1 MAADPPHPACG
12 PCARGPGPQDP
23 PGRCCWTP
31 ARARPGASRPGGRG
45 PQPLWIRSNSA
56 GAPPPRIA
64 SRRRRSSQG
73 PRGSA
78 RGRREIR
85 RRDRP
90 RPTAGPRPSWPEKEA
105 LAVRPL
111 PGRGEGE
118 AGRDRRTRPALNPA
132 ARVAVSSVSVR
143 PSVRLSVPSARPR
156 QVQGG
161 ARGPGRGCSRIQGAR
176 CVPAPEASRARAG
189 VLFSSAQGLLHPPGA
204 AQTCHPSARQD
215 QSGPI
220 MGWGSGGSCTPRPP
234 IRQQPASEPRVVTV
248 IFLGLLLDLLAFTLL
263 LPLLPGLLESH
274 SRAHDPLYGS
284 WQRGVDWFAAAIGM
298 PAEKRYNSVLF
309 GGLIGSVFS
318 FLQFVSAPLAGAV
331 SDCLG
336 RRPVMLLSLAG
347 LAASYAVWAASK
359 SFAAFLAS
367 RVIGGISKGN
377 VSLST
382 AIVADLGS
390 PPAHNRGMAVIGVAF
405 SLGFTLGPM
414 LGASLP
420 LEMAPWLA
428 LLFAVSDLLFI
439 FCFLP
444 ETLPPEKRASSITLG
459 FQAAADLLN
468 PLALLHFSAVA
479 HGQDPPTADRL
490 GSLRRLGLVY
500 FLYLFLF
507 SGLEY
512 TLSFLAHQR
521 FQFSSLQQGKMFF
534 FIGLTMATI
543 QGAYARR
550 ISPGREIAAVKR
562 AILLLVP
569 AFLLIG
575 WGHTLPVL
583 GLGLLLYSF
592 GSPRQKGT
600 VMGTLRSLGALARAA
615 GPMVAASVY
624 WLAGARVCYTVCSGL
639 FLLPFLLLRNLRPPA
654 QTVKAE

>member
-1 MAADPPHPACG
+1 MCPRAMCPRAVCPRAVPPHA
-12 PCARGPGPQDP
+12 Q
-23 PGRCCWTP
+23 PGRI
-31 ARARPGASRPGGRG
+31 GA
-45 PQPLWIRSNSA
+45 I
-56 GAPPPRIA
+56 
-64 SRRRRSSQG
+64 
-73 PRGSA
+73 
-78 RGRREIR
+78 
-85 RRDRP
+85 
-90 RPTAGPRPSWPEKEA
+90 
-105 LAVRPL
+105 
-111 PGRGEGE
+111 
-118 AGRDRRTRPALNPA
+118 
-132 ARVAVSSVSVR
+132 
-143 PSVRLSVPSARPR
+143 
-156 QVQGG
+156 
-161 ARGPGRGCSRIQGAR
+161 
-176 CVPAPEASRARAG
+176 
-189 VLFSSAQGLLHPPGA
+189 
-204 AQTCHPSARQD
+204 
-215 QSGPI
+215 PI
-220 MGWGSGGSCTPRPP
+220 MGWGAGGSCTPRPP
-234 IRQQPASEPRVVTV
+234 IRQQPESETRVVTV
-248 IFLGLLLDLLAFTLL
+248 VFLGLLLDLLAFTLL

-274 SRAHDPLYGS
+274 GRSHDPLYGS

-318 FLQFVSAPLAGAV
+318 VLQFLSAPLSGAV

-347 LAASYAVWAASK
+347 LATSYAVWAASK

-390 PPAHNRGMAVIGVAF
+390 PAARSRGMAVIGVAF

-420 LEMAPWLA
+420 LESAPWLA
-428 LLFAVSDLLFI
+428 LLFAISDLLFI

-444 ETLPPEKRASSITLG
+444 ETLPLEKRAPSVTLG
-459 FQAAADLLN
+459 FRAAADLLS
-468 PLALLHFSAVA
+468 PLALLRFSAVA
-479 HGQDPPTADRL
+479 HGADPPTGVRL

-512 TLSFLAHQR
+512 TLSFLVHQR

-543 QGAYARR
+543 QSTYARR
-550 ISPGREIAAVKR
+550 ISPGREVAAVKR
-562 AILLLVP
+562 AILLLLP

-592 GSPRQKGT
+592 AAAVVVPCLSSVVAGYGSPRQKGT
-600 VMGTLRSLGALARAA
+600 VMGTLRSLGALARAL

-624 WLAGARVCYTVCSGL
+624 WLAGARVCFTVCAGL
-639 FLLPFLLLRNLRPPA
+639 FLLPFFLLRDPRPPA
-654 QTVKAE
+654 QTHKAE

>member
-1 MAADPPHPACG
+1 
-12 PCARGPGPQDP
+12 
-23 PGRCCWTP
+23 
-31 ARARPGASRPGGRG
+31 
-45 PQPLWIRSNSA
+45 
-56 GAPPPRIA
+56 
-64 SRRRRSSQG
+64 
-73 PRGSA
+73 
-78 RGRREIR
+78 
-85 RRDRP
+85 
-90 RPTAGPRPSWPEKEA
+90 
-105 LAVRPL
+105 
-111 PGRGEGE
+111 
-118 AGRDRRTRPALNPA
+118 
-132 ARVAVSSVSVR
+132 
-143 PSVRLSVPSARPR
+143 
-156 QVQGG
+156 
-161 ARGPGRGCSRIQGAR
+161 
-176 CVPAPEASRARAG
+176 
-189 VLFSSAQGLLHPPGA
+189 
-204 AQTCHPSARQD
+204 
-215 QSGPI
+215 
-220 MGWGSGGSCTPRPP
+220 MGWGAGGSCTPRPP
-234 IRQQPASEPRVVTV
+234 IHQQPAPEPRVITV
-248 IFLGLLLDLLAFTLL
+248 VFLGLLLDLLAFTLL

-284 WQRGVDWFAAAIGM
+284 WQQGVDWFAAAIGM
-298 PAEKRYNSVLF
+298 PAEKRYNSVLV
-309 GGLIGSVFS
+309 GGLIGSAFS
-318 FLQFVSAPLAGAV
+318 FLQFISAPLTGAV

-347 LAASYAVWAASK
+347 LAASYAVWAASN

-390 PPAHNRGMAVIGVAF
+390 PAARSRGMAVIGVAF

-414 LGASLP
+414 LGAALP
-420 LEMAPWLA
+420 VEMAPWLA

-444 ETLPPEKRASSITLG
+444 ETLPPEKRASSIALG
-459 FQAAADLLN
+459 FQAAADLLS
-468 PLALLHFSAVA
+468 PLGLLHFSAVA
-479 HGQDPPTADRL
+479 RGQDPPAADRL

-512 TLSFLAHQR
+512 TLSFLVHQR

-550 ISPGREIAAVKR
+550 ISPGKEIAAVKQ
-562 AILLLVP
+562 AILLLMP

-575 WGHTLPVL
+575 WGRTLPVL

-592 GSPRQKGT
+592 AAAVVVPCLSSVVAGYGSPGQKGT
-600 VMGTLRSLGALARAA
+600 VMGTLRSLGALARAV
-615 GPMVAASVY
+615 GPMVATSVY
-624 WLAGARVCYTVCSGL
+624 WLAGAPVCFTVCSGL

-654 QTVKAE
+654 QTLKAE